1 VAVDPILIHESKMP
15 NSAFTTGKFV
25 DSRNVSYPTTL
36 HQVGAEAVG
45 SLYSRAFDTVI
56 MMNVIEHVVSA
67 YDVLESIVN
76 VTRPGGIVIFW
87 EPSYS
92 AWWDWGSSALQNL
105 LLDASLPVQARVT
118 DPDWSNLQVRNTI
131 RSRAF
136 DLIAHPVRVD
146 PSVYQYFASF
156 FRPLH
161 SKISHLD
168 DHPRRGD
175 GAISLIGRLKQHRK
189 PTKD

>member
-1 VAVDPILIHESKMP
+1 M
-15 NSAFTTGKFV
+15 G
-25 DSRNVSYPTTL
+25 
-36 HQVGAEAVG
+36 VGAEAVG

-92 AWWDWGSSALQNL
+92 AWGDWGSSALQNL

-146 PSVYQYFASF
+146 PS
-156 FRPLH
+156 
-161 SKISHLD
+161 
-168 DHPRRGD
+168 
-175 GAISLIGRLKQHRK
+175 
-189 PTKD
+189 